1 MRDWCGFGE
10 KGAEGEERRGGR
22 EEEGKEERE
31 RYIGR
36 DEGRRVLL
44 GLYMREIKI
53 KSLEG

>member
-1 MRDWCGFGE
+1 MDLE
-10 KGAEGEERRGGR
+10 KRGRRGRREGEGERKR
-22 EEEGKEERE
+22 ERERE